1 MKKLLLLILISW
13 IGLTKTYSQ
22 VEMVKNGTFEDPLTY
37 GDGYGFYSGSASAPL
52 LDNMRVD
59 TVGYEGTH
67 SVRIFD
73 HTWGTFLWNEVSGF
87 SDNSE
92 YTVTFWYKGAEP
104 MKFSMFLGRDLG
116 YNLGTDPEEIVP
128 GNAIVAN
135 DGANVNAKV
144 VWTLAAKAAWTKFTF
159 TFKISDWLGK
169 DPVTGEPNLKA
180 CIAMFENSSYAADD
194 GAISYVDNLSVKKKD
209 LNELVQNGSFETP
222 LTYGDGYGFYSGS
235 ASAPLLDDMRT
246 DAAAYEGTHSIR
258 IFDHLWGTFLWDL
271 VDGFTDN
278 SGYAVSFWYKGEEP
292 MKLSMFIGRDLH
304 YNLGT
309 DPDHIVPP
317 DGVVASDGKTPPV
330 ENARIVWSLPKKSEW
345 TKFTYNFNISNWFGN
360 DPGTGE
366 PNTGKCI
373 IMFENTSYIMDDGT
387 TSYVD
392 NASVYKKGIFTSIP
406 KTSAKAKINIYPNP
420 ATNSIMLNGLNPGT
434 QIEIYSFSGQIV
446 KHLQYNGQ
454 PIDVSSYNK
463 GGYFIRGINP
473 TGNQLVGKFIKE

>member
-1 MKKLLLLILISW
+1 MKKLLLLILTLW
-13 IGLTKTYSQ
+13 IGLSKTYSQ

-37 GDGYGFYSGSASAPL
+37 ADGYGFYSGSSTAPL

-59 TVGYEGTH
+59 TVAYQGTH

-92 YTVTFWYKGAEP
+92 YTISFWYKGAEP
-104 MKFSMFLGRDLG
+104 MKFSMFIGRDLG
-116 YNLGTDPEEIVP
+116 YDLGTDPEGIVP
-128 GNAIVAN
+128 GNATIA
-135 DGANVNAKV
+135 DDKTDVNAKV
-144 VWTLAAKAAWTKFTF
+144 VWALAAKATWTKFTF
-159 TFKISDWLGK
+159 TFKISNWLGN
-169 DPVTGEPNLKA
+169 DPVSGDPILKS
-180 CIAMFENSSYAADD
+180 CIAMFENTSYAVDD
-194 GAISYVDNLSVKKKD
+194 GAISYIDNLSITKKD

-258 IFDHLWGTFLWDL
+258 IFDHTWGTFLWDE
-271 VDGFTDN
+271 VADFTDN
-278 SGYAVSFWYKGEEP
+278 AGYAVSFWYKGAEP
-292 MKLSMFIGRDLH
+292 MKFSMFIGRDLK
-304 YNLGT
+304 YDLGT
-309 DPDHIVPP
+309 DPDHIVPA
-317 DGVVASDGKTPPV
+317 DGVVQNDKTNV
-330 ENARIVWSLPKKSEW
+330 NAKIVWSLDKKADW

-373 IMFENTSYIMDDGT
+373 IMFENASYLMDDGT

-392 NASVYKKGIFTSIP
+392 NVSVYKKGIFTSIAKND
-406 KTSAKAKINIYPNP
+406 KTGINIYPNP
-420 ATNSIMLNGLNPGT
+420 ATNSITLNGLNPGT
-434 QIEIYSFSGQIV
+434 QIEIYSFSGQVV
-446 KHLQYNGQ
+446 KRLRYNGQ

-463 GGYFIRGINP
+463 GGYFIRGINDK
-473 TGNQLVGKFIKE
+473 GAQFVSKFIKE